1 MYRRTARVLLATQRT
16 RIRDPRKAK
25 QIRVSAAVTRA
36 EEERHPPAPTPSP
49 HQQQMLP
56 FEPNQQS
63 QQSMGL
69 GSYAIAGAGMALGFT
84 LVGALF
90 GGL

>member
-1 MYRRTARVLLATQRT
+1 MYRTTRVLTQRT

-25 QIRVSAAVTRA
+25 QRSAAVIRA
-36 EEERHPPAPTPSP
+36 EEPPAPVP

>member
-1 MYRRTARVLLATQRT
+1 MYRTTRVLTQRT

-25 QIRVSAAVTRA
+25 IRSAAVIRA
-36 EEERHPPAPTPSP
+36 EEPPVP